1 MVKKLIGKTLIAL
14 IPLAL
19 LAVFFFV
26 FEPSDYWGIKG
37 KSNYN
42 ERAISGLREVLLKD
56 VDRIIV
62 GDSRT
67 ANLNEGAI
75 EEASGKDYCDLA
87 FGGATLDDS
96 LRMVNYAL
104 DHDDIKEIVIGLSFY
119 NMNDNHSSN
128 RVDPVIPI
136 AEDPAKYIKNAQ
148 YWTVALKNFNAAVLN
163 PIADLTGA
171 DILRVDIEDP
181 SQLKQ
186 VYQLSEEYIH
196 GWRRDLWDYGV
207 IINEQMDSLGYSF
220 SGNVE
225 KLRELAAVCEERDI
239 ELVFILFPSN
249 RVIWENVIYTR
260 GMDVELEAYKE
271 ELKKLGTVYDMEF
284 YSELA
289 RTDDLFQDGFH
300 MTLDGKMMVI
310 DAVFG
315 NGEYDWCIVTEK
327 Q

>member
-1 MVKKLIGKTLIAL
+1 MVKKLIGKTLIAI

-26 FEPSDYWGIKG
+26 FEPSDYWGLKG

-42 ERAISGLREVLLKD
+42 ERAISGLREMILRD

-75 EEASGKDYCDLA
+75 EEASGKEYCDLA
-87 FGGATLDDS
+87 FGGSTFADS
-96 LRMVNYAL
+96 MRMVDYAL
-104 DHDDIKEIVIGLSFY
+104 EHEDIKEIVVGLSFY

-128 RVDPVIPI
+128 RVEPVIPI
-136 AEDPAKYIKNAQ
+136 AEDPEKYITNAQ
-148 YWTVALKNFNAAVLN
+148 YWTVAVKNFNASVLN

-171 DILRVDIEDP
+171 DFLRVDIEDP

-186 VYQLSEEYIH
+186 VYELSDEYIH

-207 IINEQMDSLGYSF
+207 IIGEQMDSLGYSTEQNL
-220 SGNVE
+220 GAL
-225 KLRELAAVCEERDI
+225 KELAAKCKERDI

-249 RVIWENVIYTR
+249 RVIWENVIYPR
-260 GMDVELEAYKE
+260 GMDAELEAYKE

-284 YSELA
+284 YSDLA
-289 RTDDLFQDGFH
+289 RNDDVFQDGFH
-300 MTLDGKMMVI
+300 MTLEGKMMVI

-315 NGEYDWCIVTEK
+315 GGEYDWCVVTHP
-327 Q
+327 

>member
-42 ERAISGLREVLLKD
+42 ERAISGLREIILTD

-75 EEASGKDYCDLA
+75 EEASGKEYCDLA
-87 FGGATLDDS
+87 FGGSTFADS
-96 LRMVNYAL
+96 MRMIDYAL
-104 DHDDIKEIVIGLSFY
+104 EHDDIKEIVVGLSFY
-119 NMNDNHSSN
+119 NMNDYHSSN
-128 RVDPVIPI
+128 RVDPVVPI
-136 AEDPAKYIKNAQ
+136 AEDPEKYVTNAQ
-148 YWTVALKNFNAAVLN
+148 YWTVALKNCTAAVLN

-186 VYQLSEEYIH
+186 VYRLSEEYVH
-196 GWRRDLWDYGV
+196 GWRRDLWDYSV
-207 IINEQMDSLGYSF
+207 IINEQMDSVGYSTAENL
-220 SGNVE
+220 GRL
-225 KLRELAAVCEERDI
+225 KELAEICRERDI
-239 ELVFILFPSN
+239 DLVFILFPSN
-249 RVIWENVIYTR
+249 RVIWENVIYPR
-260 GMDVELEAYKE
+260 GMDAELEAYKE

-284 YSELA
+284 YSDIA
-289 RTDDLFQDGFH
+289 KNDDVFQDGFH

-315 NGEYDWCIVTEK
+315 GGEYDWCVKTEP
-327 Q
+327 

>member
-1 MVKKLIGKTLIAL
+1 MVKKLIGKTLIAI

-26 FEPSDYWGIKG
+26 FEPSDYWGLKG

-42 ERAISGLREVLLKD
+42 ERAISGLREMILRD

-75 EEASGKDYCDLA
+75 EEASGKEYCDLA
-87 FGGATLDDS
+87 FGGSTFADS
-96 LRMVNYAL
+96 MRMVDYAL
-104 DHDDIKEIVIGLSFY
+104 EHEDIKEIVVGLSFY

-128 RVDPVIPI
+128 RVEPVIPI
-136 AEDPAKYIKNAQ
+136 AEDPEKYITNAQ
-148 YWTVALKNFNAAVLN
+148 YWTVAVKNFNASVLN

-171 DILRVDIEDP
+171 DFLRVDIEDP

-186 VYQLSEEYIH
+186 VYELSDEYIH

-207 IINEQMDSLGYSF
+207 IIGEQMDSLGYSTEQNL
-220 SGNVE
+220 GAL
-225 KLRELAAVCEERDI
+225 KELAAKCKERDI

-249 RVIWENVIYTR
+249 RVIWENVIYPR
-260 GMDVELEAYKE
+260 GMDAELEAYKE

-284 YSELA
+284 YSDLA
-289 RTDDLFQDGFH
+289 RNDDVFQDGFH
-300 MTLDGKMMVI
+300 MTLEGKMMVI

-315 NGEYDWCIVTEK
+315 GGEYDWCVVTNP
-327 Q
+327 

>member
-26 FEPSDYWGIKG
+26 FEPSDYWAVKG

-42 ERAISGLREVLLKD
+42 ERAISGLREMILRD

-75 EEASGKDYCDLA
+75 EEASGREYCDLA
-87 FGGATLDDS
+87 FGGSTFADS
-96 LRMVNYAL
+96 MRMVDYAL
-104 DHDDIKEIVIGLSFY
+104 EHEDIKEIVVGLSFY
-119 NMNDNHSSN
+119 NMNYNHSSN
-128 RVDPVIPI
+128 KVDPVIPI
-136 AEDPAKYIKNAQ
+136 AEDPEKYITNAQ
-148 YWTVALKNFNAAVLN
+148 YWTVAVKNFNASVLN

-171 DILRVDIEDP
+171 DFLRVDIEDP

-186 VYQLSEEYIH
+186 VYVLSDEYIH

-207 IINEQMDSLGYSF
+207 IIGEQMDSLGYSTEQNL
-220 SGNVE
+220 GAL
-225 KLRELAAVCEERDI
+225 KELAAKCKERDI

-249 RVIWENVIYTR
+249 RVIWENVIYPR
-260 GMDVELEAYKE
+260 GMDAELEAYKE

-284 YSELA
+284 YSDLA
-289 RTDDLFQDGFH
+289 RNDDVFQDGFH
-300 MTLDGKMMVI
+300 MTLEGKMMVI

-315 NGEYDWCIVTEK
+315 DGEYDWCVVTNP
-327 Q
+327 